1 MEQLQKDK
9 ESSLKPSNA
18 NVSLPSIIH
27 QNRLLEEKKRLR
39 DLYTIEENKLHK
51 KCLFNNKKMEDRQ

>member
-1 MEQLQKDK
+1 MEQLQKDE
-9 ESSLKPSNA
+9 ESSLKQSNA
-18 NVSLPSIIH
+18 NVSLSSIIH

-51 KCLFNNKKMEDRQ
+51 KVSLQQQKNGK

>member
-1 MEQLQKDK
+1 MEQLQKVE
-9 ESSLKPSNA
+9 ESSLKQSNA
-18 NVSLPSIIH
+18 NVSLSSIIH

-51 KCLFNNKKMEDRQ
+51 KVSLQQQKNGK

>member
-1 MEQLQKDK
+1 MEQLQKDE
-9 ESSLKPSNA
+9 ESSLKQSNA
-18 NVSLPSIIH
+18 NVSLSSITH

-51 KCLFNNKKMEDRQ
+51 KVSLQQQKNGK

>member
-1 MEQLQKDK
+1 MEQLQKDE

-18 NVSLPSIIH
+18 NVSLSSITH

-39 DLYTIEENKLHK
+39 DLYTIEVNKLHK
-51 KCLFNNKKMEDRQ
+51 KVSLQHQKNGK